1 MTAEMRHFTLG
12 EATDLLPRL
21 TTLVDALRRLRDDA
35 VVKKAQVD
43 VLWERLEGGEPVLSA
58 IGEEQRELDAVSTRL
73 LAKAEEIESTGCVLR
88 DLEVGLVDF
97 PFRSRTGT
105 VFLCW
110 RVGEPAILFWHG
122 ADEGFAGRKPIEQLP
137 LDRA

>member
-1 MTAEMRHFTLG
+1 MRYFTLG
-12 EATDLLPRL
+12 EATGLLSQLTDL
-21 TTLVDALRRLRDDA
+21 VGALRGLRDEA

-43 VLWERLEGGEPVLSA
+43 LLWRRLDDGEPVLSA
-58 IGEEQRELDAVSTRL
+58 IGEAQRQLEATSARL
-73 LAKAEEIESTGCVLR
+73 GSAAREIESIGCVLR
-88 DLEVGLVDF
+88 DLDMGLVDF
-97 PFRSRTGT
+97 PFRIGAGA

-122 ADEGFAGRKPIEQLP
+122 ADEGYAGRKPIGRLP